1 MKKLFLAILV
11 VLPALVWS
19 QTDTATIIFPL
30 DTNAVSYNL
39 DTLSSDSFFLVEV
52 NTLKR
57 VGAPR
62 PLVTYNP
69 IYFPNLAAFNGY
81 IDALLVEADALVKQF
96 EELER
101 QKNVWGYKYSRI
113 VYLRD
118 SVFNGYTGGGPK
130 MATKPIEIQ
139 QATSDPNPPK
149 KVEKQPP
156 AGVIDKKKKPS
167 KKGKGKG

>member
-11 VLPALVWS
+11 VLPTLARS
-19 QTDTATIIFPL
+19 QTDTAIIIFPL

-39 DTLSSDSFFLVEV
+39 DTLSLDSFFLVEV
-52 NTLKR
+52 NTIKR
-57 VGAPR
+57 SGTPR

-69 IYFPNLAAFNGY
+69 IYFSDTLAFNGY
-81 IDALLVEADALVKQF
+81 IDALLVEYDGLVKQF

-130 MATKPIEIQ
+130 MAAKPLEFQ
-139 QATSDPNPPK
+139 TTTTDPNPPK
-149 KVEKQPP
+149 KVDKEPP

-167 KKGKGKG
+167 KKGKRKE